1 MLMRIYDAGL
11 KQAPFRIQEQGWG
24 EFDMSIV
31 LTPFSQPKGEQ
42 TIFHDLN
49 FQQERYES
57 LQQFVRWRCITLAS
71 QN

>member
-1 MLMRIYDAGL
+1 MRIYYPGI

-42 TIFHDLN
+42 TVFHDLN

-57 LQQFVRWRCITLAS
+57 LQQFVRQLCVIQAS
-71 QN
+71 RN

>member
-1 MLMRIYDAGL
+1 
-11 KQAPFRIQEQGWG
+11 
-24 EFDMSIV
+24 MSIV

-57 LQQFVRWRCITLAS
+57 VQQFVCWPYAILLISELIAFP
-71 QN
+71 